1 MKFGVCT
8 GIEKY
13 SELVD
18 MGYDY
23 IELAGSSIYK
33 MTEDEFLKTRH
44 TINNGP
50 IKCPGFN
57 AFLSP
62 DVKVIGDGVD
72 MERLREYVDMV
83 VVRASQLGVKAIG
96 FGSPASR
103 MVPDGFSK
111 EKAYTQALD
120 FVEMALEKAEPYGIK
135 ILIESLASAETNF
148 INTVKEA
155 YKFMKQLKHKNTGL
169 VLDLYHFWKENEDIS
184 VIDDEIMKHVV
195 HVHIAEEKGR
205 VSLIERKYE
214 KYREYIKKFKDLGY
228 DDKLSFEGVIKD
240 FTPEVKETLRILRE
254 LDKE

>member
-8 GIEKY
+8 DIENYGK
-13 SELVD
+13 LVD

-33 MTEDEFLKTRH
+33 MSRDEFIKTWG
-44 TINNGP
+44 TIKNGP
-50 IKCPGFN
+50 IKCTGFN

-62 DVKVIGDGVD
+62 DVKVIGSDVD
-72 MERLREYVDMV
+72 RERLEEYVNRV
-83 VVRASQLGVKAIG
+83 VERASQLGVKAIG

-103 MVPDGFSK
+103 VVPEGFSR
-111 EKAYTQALD
+111 EKANSQALD

-135 ILIESLASAETNF
+135 ILIESLESAETNF

-155 YKFMKQLKHKNTGL
+155 YEFMKQLKHKNTGL

-184 VIDDEIMKHVV
+184 VLSDEIMKHVV
-195 HVHIAEEKGR
+195 HVHIAEEEGR
-205 VSLIERKYE
+205 VSLVERKFE
-214 KYREYIKKFKDLGY
+214 KYKEYIKRLKAFGY

-240 FTPEVKETLRILRE
+240 FNPEVKETLRILRE